1 LLTYYHRVAFS
12 ESILVIKLLK
22 NLKPYTLS
30 IIGVVAFV
38 FFQSLSE
45 LYLPTLMSDIVD
57 IGVVRGDINY
67 IIRIGGRM
75 ILFAVLAVLS
85 SILGSYLAAK
95 VATGFGRDL
104 RTKVFSKVES
114 FSLEEFDEKGTASLI
129 IRTTN
134 DITQIQRLVVTMLR
148 MFLRAP
154 LLFIGGIIMAVSKD
168 AKLSLVL
175 VVILPILSFLIF
187 WVAKKSMFLFKS
199 MQIKLDKLNLVL
211 REYLTGIRVIRAFNR
226 EVYEKKKFHEANF
239 DLTEIAIKVNKLMA
253 ILIPLMMLILNLTI
267 VAIIWFGSIRID
279 RGGMQVGDLM
289 AFIQYAS
296 QIMFSLIM
304 LSMIFIM
311 LPRAAVS
318 VNRINEVLE
327 VEPKI
332 KDPLTLKENKFK
344 LEKGYKSPESEG
356 PTIQK
361 IEKRGYLEFDKVTFC
376 YQGAEE
382 PVLKNISFAANPG
395 ELTAIIGST
404 GSGKSTLVNLIPR
417 FYDVTS
423 GRILIDS
430 VAIRELTQ
438 EELRAKIGLVPQKAV
453 LFTGTIAENISFG
466 NSNLSRDE
474 IVRAA
479 EIAQAT
485 EFISTMEQGYDSPI
499 AQGGTN
505 LSGGQKQRLAIARVL
520 AKHPEIYIFDDSFSA
535 LDFKTEAKLRVAI
548 KKEIKNATV
557 LVIAQR
563 VTTVMDADQIIV
575 LDEGKIVGIGK
586 HQELI
591 KTCKVYREIVAS
603 QLSEE
608 ELA

>member
-1 LLTYYHRVAFS
+1 M
-12 ESILVIKLLK
+12 IKLLK
-22 NLKPYTLS
+22 NLKPYTLL
-30 IIGVVAFV
+30 IIGVIGFV
-38 FFQSLSE
+38 FLQSLSE

-57 IGVVRGDINY
+57 IGVVKGDINY
-67 IIRIGGRM
+67 IIRTGGWM
-75 ILFAVLAVLS
+75 ILFAVLAMIS
-85 SILGSYLAAK
+85 SVLGSYLAAK

-104 RTKVFSKVES
+104 RTKVFTKVES

-134 DITQIQRLVVTMLR
+134 DITQIQRLVFTMLR

-154 LLFIGGIIMAVSKD
+154 LIFIGGIIMAVSKD
-168 AKLSLVL
+168 AKLSLVFM
-175 VVILPILSFLIF
+175 VILPILSIIIF
-187 WVAKKSMFLFKS
+187 FVAKKSMSLFKS

-211 REYLTGIRVIRAFNR
+211 REYLTGIRVIRAFDR
-226 EVYEKKKFHEANF
+226 EVYEKKKFHKANLN
-239 DLTEIAIKVNKLMA
+239 LTETAIKVNKLMA
-253 ILIPLMMLILNLTI
+253 ILMPLMILILNLTI
-267 VAIIWFGSIRID
+267 VAIIWFGSIRIES
-279 RGGMQVGDLM
+279 GGMQVGDLM

-296 QIMFSLIM
+296 RIMFSLIM
-304 LSMIFIM
+304 VSMIFIM

-318 VNRINEVLE
+318 ANRINEVLE
-327 VEPKI
+327 VKPKI
-332 KDPLTLKENKFK
+332 KDPIILKDNK
-344 LEKGYKSPESEG
+344 LEVEKNGLKSESYRSE
-356 PTIQK
+356 K
-361 IEKRGYLEFDKVTFC
+361 DKRGYLEFDKVSFC

-382 PVLKNISFAANPG
+382 PVLENISFRANPG

-404 GSGKSTLVNLIPR
+404 GSGKSTLINLIPR

-423 GRILIDS
+423 GRILTDG
-430 VAIRELTQ
+430 VNIRELTQ
-438 EELRAKIGLVPQKAV
+438 EKLRAKIGLVPQKAV

-466 NSNLSRDE
+466 NNNLSRDE
-474 IVRAA
+474 IIRAA
-479 EIAQAT
+479 EIAQAA
-485 EFISTMEQGYDSPI
+485 EFISTMKQGYDSPI

-505 LSGGQKQRLAIARVL
+505 LSGGQKQRLAIARAL

-548 KKEIKNATV
+548 KKEIKNATA

-608 ELA
+608 ELI

>member
-1 LLTYYHRVAFS
+1 M
-12 ESILVIKLLK
+12 IKLLK
-22 NLKPYTLS
+22 NLKPYTLL
-30 IIGVVAFV
+30 IIGVIVFV
-38 FFQSLSE
+38 FLQSLSE

-57 IGVVRGDINY
+57 IGVVKGDINY
-67 IIRIGGRM
+67 IIRTGGWM
-75 ILFAVLAVLS
+75 ILFAVLAMIS
-85 SILGSYLAAK
+85 SVLGSYLAAK

-104 RTKVFSKVES
+104 RTKVFTKVES

-134 DITQIQRLVVTMLR
+134 DITQIQRLVFTMLR

-154 LLFIGGIIMAVSKD
+154 LIFIGGIIMAVSKD
-168 AKLSLVL
+168 AKLSLVFM
-175 VVILPILSFLIF
+175 VILPILSIIIF
-187 WVAKKSMFLFKS
+187 FVAKKSMSLFKS

-211 REYLTGIRVIRAFNR
+211 REYLTGIRVIRAFDR
-226 EVYEKKKFHEANF
+226 EVYEKKKFHKANLN
-239 DLTEIAIKVNKLMA
+239 LTETAIKVNKLMA
-253 ILIPLMMLILNLTI
+253 ILMPLMILILNLTI
-267 VAIIWFGSIRID
+267 VAIIWFGSIRIES
-279 RGGMQVGDLM
+279 GGMQVGDLM

-296 QIMFSLIM
+296 RIMFSLIM
-304 LSMIFIM
+304 VSMIFIM

-318 VNRINEVLE
+318 ANRINEVLE
-327 VEPKI
+327 VKPKI
-332 KDPLTLKENKFK
+332 KDPIILKDNK
-344 LEKGYKSPESEG
+344 LEVEKNGLTSESYRSE
-356 PTIQK
+356 K
-361 IEKRGYLEFDKVTFC
+361 DKRGYLEFDKVSFC

-382 PVLKNISFAANPG
+382 PVLENISFRANPG

-404 GSGKSTLVNLIPR
+404 GSGKSTLINLIPR

-423 GRILIDS
+423 GRILTDG
-430 VAIRELTQ
+430 VDIRELTQ
-438 EELRAKIGLVPQKAV
+438 EKLRAKIGLVPQKAV

-466 NSNLSRDE
+466 NNNLSRDE
-474 IVRAA
+474 IIRAA
-479 EIAQAT
+479 EIAQAA
-485 EFISTMEQGYDSPI
+485 EFISTMKQGYDSPI

-505 LSGGQKQRLAIARVL
+505 LSGGQKQRLAIARAL

-548 KKEIKNATV
+548 KKEIKNATA

-608 ELA
+608 ELI

>member
-1 LLTYYHRVAFS
+1 M
-12 ESILVIKLLK
+12 IKLLK
-22 NLKPYTLS
+22 NLKPYTLL
-30 IIGVVAFV
+30 IIGVIGFV
-38 FFQSLSE
+38 FLQSLSE

-57 IGVVRGDINY
+57 IGVVKGDINY
-67 IIRIGGRM
+67 IIRTGGWM
-75 ILFAVLAVLS
+75 ILFAVLAMIS
-85 SILGSYLAAK
+85 SVLGSYLAAK

-104 RTKVFSKVES
+104 RTKVFTKVES

-134 DITQIQRLVVTMLR
+134 DITQIQRLVLTMLR

-154 LLFIGGIIMAVSKD
+154 LIFIGGIIMAVSKD
-168 AKLSLVL
+168 AKLSLVF
-175 VVILPILSFLIF
+175 VVILPILSIIIF
-187 WVAKKSMFLFKS
+187 FVAKKSMSLFKS

-226 EVYEKKKFHEANF
+226 EVYEKKKFHKANLN
-239 DLTEIAIKVNKLMA
+239 LTETAIKVNKLMA
-253 ILIPLMMLILNLTI
+253 ILMPLMILILNLTI
-267 VAIIWFGSIRID
+267 VAIIWFGSIRINN
-279 RGGMQVGDLM
+279 GGMQVGDLM

-296 QIMFSLIM
+296 RIMFSLIM
-304 LSMIFIM
+304 VSMIFIM

-318 VNRINEVLE
+318 ANRINEVLE
-327 VEPKI
+327 VKPKI
-332 KDPLTLKENKFK
+332 KDPVILKDNK
-344 LEKGYKSPESEG
+344 LEVEKNGLTSKSYRSE
-356 PTIQK
+356 K
-361 IEKRGYLEFDKVTFC
+361 DKRGYLEFDKVSFC

-382 PVLKNISFAANPG
+382 PVLENISFSANPG

-404 GSGKSTLVNLIPR
+404 GSGKSTLINLIPR

-423 GRILIDS
+423 GRILTDG
-430 VAIRELTQ
+430 VDIRELTQ
-438 EELRAKIGLVPQKAV
+438 EKLRSKIGLVPQKAI

-466 NSNLSRDE
+466 NNNLSRDE
-474 IVRAA
+474 IIRAA
-479 EIAQAT
+479 EIAQAA
-485 EFISTMEQGYDSPI
+485 EFISTMKQGYDSPI

-505 LSGGQKQRLAIARVL
+505 LSGGQKQRLAIARAL

-548 KKEIKNATV
+548 KKEIKNATA

-591 KTCKVYREIVAS
+591 KTCKVYREIVVS

-608 ELA
+608 ELI

>member
-1 LLTYYHRVAFS
+1 M
-12 ESILVIKLLK
+12 IKLLK
-22 NLKPYTLS
+22 NLKPYTLL
-30 IIGVVAFV
+30 IIGVIVFV
-38 FFQSLSE
+38 FLQSLSE

-57 IGVVRGDINY
+57 IGVVKGDINY
-67 IIRIGGRM
+67 IIRTGGWM
-75 ILFAVLAVLS
+75 ILFAVLAMIS
-85 SILGSYLAAK
+85 SVLGSYLAAK

-104 RTKVFSKVES
+104 RTKVFTKVES

-134 DITQIQRLVVTMLR
+134 DITQIQRLVLTMLR

-154 LLFIGGIIMAVSKD
+154 LIFIGGIIMAVSKD
-168 AKLSLVL
+168 AKLSLVFM
-175 VVILPILSFLIF
+175 VILPILSIIIF
-187 WVAKKSMFLFKS
+187 FVAKKSMSLFKS

-211 REYLTGIRVIRAFNR
+211 REYLTGIRVIRAFDR
-226 EVYEKKKFHEANF
+226 EVYEKKKFHKANLN
-239 DLTEIAIKVNKLMA
+239 LTETAIKVNKLMA
-253 ILIPLMMLILNLTI
+253 ILMPLMILILNLTI
-267 VAIIWFGSIRID
+267 VAIIWFGSIRIES
-279 RGGMQVGDLM
+279 GGMQVGDLM

-296 QIMFSLIM
+296 RIMFSLIM
-304 LSMIFIM
+304 VSMIFIM

-318 VNRINEVLE
+318 ANRINEVLE
-327 VEPKI
+327 VKPKI
-332 KDPLTLKENKFK
+332 KDPIILKDNK
-344 LEKGYKSPESEG
+344 LEVEKNGLTSESYRSE
-356 PTIQK
+356 K
-361 IEKRGYLEFDKVTFC
+361 DKRGYLEFDKVSFC

-382 PVLKNISFAANPG
+382 PVLKNISFRANPG

-404 GSGKSTLVNLIPR
+404 GSGKSTLINLIPR

-423 GRILIDS
+423 GRILTDG
-430 VAIRELTQ
+430 VDIRELTQ
-438 EELRAKIGLVPQKAV
+438 EKLRAKIGLVPQKAV

-466 NSNLSRDE
+466 NNNLSRDE
-474 IVRAA
+474 IIRAA
-479 EIAQAT
+479 EIAQAA
-485 EFISTMEQGYDSPI
+485 EFISTMKQGYDSPI

-505 LSGGQKQRLAIARVL
+505 LSGGQKQRLAIARAL

-548 KKEIKNATV
+548 KKEIKNATA

-608 ELA
+608 ELI

>member
-1 LLTYYHRVAFS
+1 M
-12 ESILVIKLLK
+12 IKLLK
-22 NLKPYTLS
+22 NLKPYTLL
-30 IIGVVAFV
+30 IIGVIGFV
-38 FFQSLSE
+38 FLQSLSE

-57 IGVVRGDINY
+57 IGVVKGDINY
-67 IIRIGGRM
+67 IIRTGGWM
-75 ILFAVLAVLS
+75 ILFAILAMIS
-85 SILGSYLAAK
+85 SVLGSYLAAK

-104 RTKVFSKVES
+104 RTKVFTKVES

-134 DITQIQRLVVTMLR
+134 DITQIQRLVFTMLR

-154 LLFIGGIIMAVSKD
+154 LIFIGGIIMAVSKD
-168 AKLSLVL
+168 AKLSLVFM
-175 VVILPILSFLIF
+175 VILPILSIIIF
-187 WVAKKSMFLFKS
+187 FVAKKSMSLFKS

-211 REYLTGIRVIRAFNR
+211 REYLTGIRVIRAFDR
-226 EVYEKKKFHEANF
+226 EVYEKKKFHKANLN
-239 DLTEIAIKVNKLMA
+239 LTETAIKVNKLMA
-253 ILIPLMMLILNLTI
+253 ILMPLMILILNLTI
-267 VAIIWFGSIRID
+267 VAIIWFGSIRIES
-279 RGGMQVGDLM
+279 GGMQVGDLM

-296 QIMFSLIM
+296 RIMFSLIM
-304 LSMIFIM
+304 VSMIFIM

-318 VNRINEVLE
+318 ANRINEVLE
-327 VEPKI
+327 VKPKI
-332 KDPLTLKENKFK
+332 KDPIILKDNK
-344 LEKGYKSPESEG
+344 LEVEKNGLKSESYRSE
-356 PTIQK
+356 K
-361 IEKRGYLEFDKVTFC
+361 DKRGYLEFDKVSFC

-382 PVLKNISFAANPG
+382 PVLKNISFRANPG

-404 GSGKSTLVNLIPR
+404 GSGKSTLINLIPR

-423 GRILIDS
+423 GRILTDG
-430 VAIRELTQ
+430 VDIRELTQ
-438 EELRAKIGLVPQKAV
+438 EKLRAKIGLVPQKAV

-466 NSNLSRDE
+466 NNNLSRDE
-474 IVRAA
+474 IIRAA
-479 EIAQAT
+479 EIAQAA
-485 EFISTMEQGYDSPI
+485 EFISTMKQGYDSPI

-505 LSGGQKQRLAIARVL
+505 LSGGQKQRLAIARAL
-520 AKHPEIYIFDDSFSA
+520 AKHSEIYIFDDSFSA

-548 KKEIKNATV
+548 KKEIKNATA

-608 ELA
+608 ELI

>member
-1 LLTYYHRVAFS
+1 M
-12 ESILVIKLLK
+12 IKLLK
-22 NLKPYTLS
+22 NLKPYTLL
-30 IIGVVAFV
+30 IIGVIVFV
-38 FFQSLSE
+38 FLQSLSE

-57 IGVVRGDINY
+57 IGVVKGDINY
-67 IIRIGGRM
+67 IIRTGGWM
-75 ILFAVLAVLS
+75 ILFAVLAMIS
-85 SILGSYLAAK
+85 SVLGSYLAAK

-104 RTKVFSKVES
+104 RTKVFTKVES

-134 DITQIQRLVVTMLR
+134 DITQIQRLVFTMLR

-154 LLFIGGIIMAVSKD
+154 LIFIGGIIMAVSKD
-168 AKLSLVL
+168 AKLSLVFM
-175 VVILPILSFLIF
+175 VILPILSIIIF
-187 WVAKKSMFLFKS
+187 FVAKKSMSLFKS

-211 REYLTGIRVIRAFNR
+211 REYLTGIRVIRAFDR
-226 EVYEKKKFHEANF
+226 EVYEKKKFHKANLN
-239 DLTEIAIKVNKLMA
+239 LTETAIKVNKLMA
-253 ILIPLMMLILNLTI
+253 ILMPLMILILNLTI
-267 VAIIWFGSIRID
+267 VAIIWFGSIRIES
-279 RGGMQVGDLM
+279 GGMQVGDLM

-296 QIMFSLIM
+296 RIMFSLIM
-304 LSMIFIM
+304 VSMIFIM

-318 VNRINEVLE
+318 ANRINEVLE
-327 VEPKI
+327 VKPKI
-332 KDPLTLKENKFK
+332 KDPIILKDNK
-344 LEKGYKSPESEG
+344 LEVEKNGLKSESYRSE
-356 PTIQK
+356 K
-361 IEKRGYLEFDKVTFC
+361 DKRGYLEFDKVSFC

-382 PVLKNISFAANPG
+382 PVLKNISFRANPG

-404 GSGKSTLVNLIPR
+404 GSGKSTLINLIPR

-423 GRILIDS
+423 GRILTDG
-430 VAIRELTQ
+430 VDIRELTQ
-438 EELRAKIGLVPQKAV
+438 EKLRSKIGLVPQKAV

-466 NSNLSRDE
+466 NNNLSRDE
-474 IVRAA
+474 IIRAA
-479 EIAQAT
+479 EIAQAA
-485 EFISTMEQGYDSPI
+485 EFISTMKQGYDSPI

-505 LSGGQKQRLAIARVL
+505 LSGGQKQRLAIARAL

-548 KKEIKNATV
+548 KKEIKNATA

-608 ELA
+608 ELI

>member
-1 LLTYYHRVAFS
+1 M
-12 ESILVIKLLK
+12 IKLLK
-22 NLKPYTLS
+22 NLKPYTLL
-30 IIGVVAFV
+30 IIGVIGFV
-38 FFQSLSE
+38 FLQSLSE

-57 IGVVRGDINY
+57 IGVVKGDINY
-67 IIRIGGRM
+67 IIRTGGWM
-75 ILFAVLAVLS
+75 ILFAILAMIS
-85 SILGSYLAAK
+85 SVLGSYLAAK

-104 RTKVFSKVES
+104 RTKVFTKVES

-134 DITQIQRLVVTMLR
+134 DITQIQRLVFTMLR

-154 LLFIGGIIMAVSKD
+154 LIFIGGIIMAVSKD
-168 AKLSLVL
+168 AKLSLVFM
-175 VVILPILSFLIF
+175 VILPILSIIIF
-187 WVAKKSMFLFKS
+187 FVAKKSMSLFKS

-211 REYLTGIRVIRAFNR
+211 REYLTGIRVIRAFDR
-226 EVYEKKKFHEANF
+226 EVYEKKKFHKANLN
-239 DLTEIAIKVNKLMA
+239 LTETAIKVNKLMA
-253 ILIPLMMLILNLTI
+253 ILMPLMILILNLTI
-267 VAIIWFGSIRID
+267 VAIIWFGSIRIES
-279 RGGMQVGDLM
+279 GGMQVGDLM

-296 QIMFSLIM
+296 RIMFSLIM
-304 LSMIFIM
+304 VSMIFIM

-318 VNRINEVLE
+318 ANRINEVLE
-327 VEPKI
+327 VKPKI
-332 KDPLTLKENKFK
+332 KDPIILKDNK
-344 LEKGYKSPESEG
+344 LEVEKNGLKSESYRSE
-356 PTIQK
+356 K
-361 IEKRGYLEFDKVTFC
+361 DKRGYLEFDKVSFC

-382 PVLKNISFAANPG
+382 PVLKNISFRANPG

-404 GSGKSTLVNLIPR
+404 GSGKSTLINLIPR

-423 GRILIDS
+423 GRILTDG
-430 VAIRELTQ
+430 VDIRELTQ
-438 EELRAKIGLVPQKAV
+438 EKLRAKIGLVPQKAV

-466 NSNLSRDE
+466 NNNLSRDE
-474 IVRAA
+474 IIRAA
-479 EIAQAT
+479 EIAQAA
-485 EFISTMEQGYDSPI
+485 EFISTMKQGYDSPI

-505 LSGGQKQRLAIARVL
+505 LSGGQKQRLAIARAL

-548 KKEIKNATV
+548 KKEIKNATA

-608 ELA
+608 ELI